1 MNTGA
6 HSTVE
11 TIEMVE
17 EQAQEL
23 MRQLDLLSGSKVH
36 EDISYGQ
43 YKVISV
49 IHSHGPISVGNLG
62 RLVGSAQSTTSEMV
76 ARLTKAGLV
85 TKVRGPY
92 DGRVVMV
99 ELTDQGRQLMRRRRK
114 RVREGYQ
121 GLFER
126 LQGGQQ
132 ERFVD
137 SIRYLNDLL
146 RQIPE

>member
-1 MNTGA
+1 MNPGA
-6 HSTVE
+6 EATNDPIVQ
-11 TIEMVE
+11 VE
-17 EQAQEL
+17 ELAQEL
-23 MRQLDLLSGSKVH
+23 MRQLDLLSGSKIQ

-49 IHSHGPISVGNLG
+49 IHNQGPISVGNLG

-76 ARLTKAGLV
+76 ARLTKSGLV

-114 RVREGYQ
+114 RVREAYQ
-121 GLFER
+121 ILFNKLSQSE
-126 LQGGQQ
+126 Q
-132 ERFVD
+132 D
-137 SIRYLNDLL
+137 SFTSSLRKLNDLL
-146 RQIPE
+146 AKAED

>member
-1 MNTGA
+1 MSREAAAATDPIE
-6 HSTVE
+6 TVE
-11 TIEMVE
+11 EL
-17 EQAQEL
+17 AQEL
-23 MRQLDLLSGSKVH
+23 MRRFDLLSGSKVQ

-49 IHSHGPISVGNLG
+49 IHGQGPISIGNLG

-99 ELTDQGRQLMRRRRK
+99 ELTDQGRQLMKRRRK
-114 RVREGYQ
+114 RVRESYQ
-121 GLFER
+121 GLFSKLGKSE
-126 LQGGQQ
+126 Q
-132 ERFVD
+132 ETFVN
-137 SIRYLNDLL
+137 SLRKLEELL
-146 RQIPE
+146 RKATD